1 MLSLKSITKDYLS
14 GDNTVRALKGVSLNF
29 RKNEFVSILGA
40 SGCGKTTM
48 LNIIGGLDKYT
59 SGDLLIKGV
68 STKYFEDS
76 DWDAYRNN
84 AIGFVFQTY
93 NLIPHLDVLAN
104 VEMALTLAGIMP
116 SERKRRAKD
125 VLKKVGLSDQIHK
138 KPNQLSGGQMQRVAI
153 ARALINDPEIILAD
167 EPTGALDTETSVQ
180 VMDLLK
186 EVAKEKLVI
195 MVTHNPELAKTY
207 STRIITLSD
216 GLVIGDTDPYEECF
230 EIEAEGEA
238 KNKKKISDKQKKALD
253 FKRTAMGFFT
263 ALKLSLNNLFTKKTR
278 TILTAFAGSIG
289 IIGIALVL
297 AISSGLTTFINK
309 MQTDTLA
316 EFPLQI
322 TTTGFDLTGMMKEYA
337 ENQNLELKDDDK
349 VYVNNITGQMNSLM
363 RENKI
368 TDKYLDEVV
377 GDIDSSLYTDIDVTR
392 MVNLNLFKKTE
403 QTIPTPMGNMKTTMY
418 YKIGQSVSMT
428 NMTSMADITLWEEIE
443 GEESEIL
450 DNFTVEYGRL
460 PQNANEIVLV
470 LDSYNRISDI
480 ELQAL
485 GLTNEASLESFD
497 MSSVLDMS
505 YYLVHNNEMYTK
517 GEEGYVSNLKA
528 SVMPGDITVYY
539 LDPMAIKA
547 EQEEKFDELK
557 FVGIV
562 RRNNSMSTSGCV
574 LYTSALREKVME
586 KANESAI
593 VKAQKAD
600 ESKDMVSGEAFGT
613 GSSASTY
620 DDRMYQLGAKD
631 SIYEITIYPV
641 DFDSKEAIKARL
653 DAYNDTVED
662 EKDEVRYTDIIATVV
677 GTLNVF
683 IDAISY
689 VLIAFTSIS
698 LVVSSIMIGIIT
710 YVSVIERTKEI
721 GVLRALGARKKDIG
735 RVFNAETLII
745 GFSAGLMGV
754 LVTVLLSIPINLI
767 LQALVGPSI
776 GNIANLELLPAII
789 LVAISMF
796 LTFISGLVP
805 SRIASNKDPVIALRT
820 E

>member
-1 MLSLKSITKDYLS
+1 MLTLNSIVKDYVM
-14 GDNTVRALKGVSLNF
+14 GDSTVKALKGVSLSF
-29 RKNEFVSILGA
+29 RESEFVSILGA
-40 SGCGKTTM
+40 SGCGKTTL

-59 SGDLLIKGV
+59 SGDLLIRGV
-68 STKYFEDS
+68 STKHFSDS

-84 AIGFVFQTY
+84 AIGFVFQSY

-104 VEMALTLAGIMP
+104 VEMALTLAGVG
-116 SERKRRAKD
+116 SAERKKRAKE
-125 VLKKVGLSDQIHK
+125 VLHKVGLTDQIHK

-167 EPTGALDTETSVQ
+167 EPTGALDSETSVQ
-180 VMDLLK
+180 IMNLLK

-195 MVTHNPELAKTY
+195 MVTHNPDLAKEY

-216 GLVIGDTDPYEECF
+216 GLVVDDTNPVDLVKTKDTEVDIKTRKMTEE
-230 EIEAEGEA
+230 ER
-238 KNKKKISDKQKKALD
+238 KSLK
-253 FKRTAMGFFT
+253 FKRTAMSFFT

-309 MQTDTLA
+309 MQTETLA

-322 TTTGFDLTGMMKEYA
+322 TTTGFDIAGMMEEYA
-337 ENQNLELKDDDK
+337 EREDLELKDDEK
-349 VYVNNITGQMNSLM
+349 IYVNNITASMDTLM
-363 RENKI
+363 RENNL
-368 TDKYLDEVV
+368 TDEYVDSVI
-377 GDIDSSLYTDIDVTR
+377 GTIDPSLYTDIDVTYN
-392 MVNLNLFKKTE
+392 VSLNVFKKTE
-403 QTIPTPMGNMKTTMY
+403 QGFVKVE
-418 YKIGQSVSMT
+418 QSVSMT
-428 NMTSMADITLWEEIE
+428 DMTSAMDVTMWQEMDDTEEETLKNYT
-443 GEESEIL
+443 L
-450 DNFTVEYGRL
+450 EYGRF
-460 PQNANEIVLV
+460 PQNANEILLV

-480 ELQAL
+480 ELRAL
-485 GLTNEASLESFD
+485 GLNSEAGLESFD
-497 MSSVLDMS
+497 MSTVTDMS
-505 YYLVHNNEMYTK
+505 YHIVMNGELYTK
-517 GEEGYVSNLKA
+517 T
-528 SVMPGDITVYY
+528 GDTYSLNTITVEPIPGYKMSFY
-539 LDPMAIKA
+539 NPMLATEDTVAKF
-547 EQEEKFDELK
+547 EEVK
-557 FVGIV
+557 FVGVV
-562 RRNNSMSTSGCV
+562 RRNSQMSSSGCV
-574 LYTSALREKVME
+574 LYTKALREKVIQNATTSQIVLDQL
-586 KANESAI
+586 ANTSI
-593 VKAQKAD
+593 DVL
-600 ESKDMVSGEAFGT
+600 SGEEFG
-613 GSSASTY
+613 SATAAANIE
-620 DDRMYQLGAKD
+620 DRLYQLGARD

-641 DFDSKEAIKARL
+641 DFDSKEAIKAHL
-653 DAYNDTVED
+653 DAYNDTVENEDD
-662 EKDEVRYTDIIATVV
+662 EIKYTDIIATVV

-721 GVLRALGARKKDIG
+721 GVLRALGARKKDIA

-745 GFSAGLMGV
+745 GFTAGLIGV

-776 GNIANLELLPAII
+776 GNIANLEFAPAVI
-789 LVAISMF
+789 LIAISMF

-805 SRIASNKDPVIALRT
+805 SRIAAKKDPVIALRT

>member
-1 MLSLKSITKDYLS
+1 MLTLKSITKDYLS
-14 GDNTVRALKGVSLNF
+14 GDNVVHALKGVSIGF
-29 RKNEFVSILGA
+29 RDNEFVSVLGQ
-40 SGCGKTTM
+40 SGCGKTTL

-59 SGDLLIKGV
+59 DGDLLIRGV
-68 STKYFEDS
+68 STKYFTDS

-104 VEMALTLAGIMP
+104 VEMALTLAGV
-116 SERKRRAKD
+116 SAQERKKRAIE
-125 VLKKVGLSDQIHK
+125 VLDKVGLHDQIHK

-153 ARALINDPEIILAD
+153 ARALINDPELILAD
-167 EPTGALDTETSVQ
+167 EPTGALDSETSVQ
-180 VMDLLK
+180 IMDLLK

-195 MVTHNPELAKTY
+195 MVTHNPDLAKAY

-216 GLVIGDTDPYEECF
+216 GLVIDDTNPFELENEIVIEE
-230 EIEAEGEA
+230 EKG
-238 KNKKKISDKQKKALD
+238 KKKISEKQRRALN
-253 FKRTAMGFFT
+253 FRRTSMSFWT

-297 AISSGLTTFINK
+297 AISSGLTNFINK

-337 ENQNLELKDDDK
+337 DREDLVLKDDDK
-349 VYVNNITGQMNSLM
+349 VYVNNITEQMGSLM
-363 RENKI
+363 RENKL
-368 TDKYLDEVV
+368 TQEYVDEVI
-377 GDIDSSLYTDIDVTR
+377 GSIDSSLYSDIDVTYN
-392 MVNLNLFKKTE
+392 VNLNLFKE
-403 QTIPTPMGNMKTTMY
+403 MAMGGNTVY
-418 YKIGQSVSMT
+418 FKIGQTVSMT
-428 NMTSMADITLWEEIE
+428 NMSSMADITLWQEIEDSEEEINQNYT
-443 GEESEIL
+443 L
-450 DNFTVEYGRL
+450 EYGRL
-460 PQNANEIVLV
+460 PQSEKELLLV

-480 ELQAL
+480 ELKAL
-485 GLTNEASLESFD
+485 GLLDESSMESFD
-497 MSSVLDMS
+497 MSSVIGKK
-505 YYLVHNNEMYTK
+505 YYLA
-517 GEEGYVSNLKA
+517 SNDDLYQK
-528 SVMPGDITVYY
+528 MGDTY
-539 LDPMAIKA
+539 IKKYMVNSYGTMVVA
-547 EQEEKFDELK
+547 VDGFDELE

-562 RRNNSMSTSGCV
+562 RRNSNMSTQTGCV
-574 LYTSALREKVME
+574 LYTKALREKVLNDANSSQIVIDQ
-586 KANESAI
+586 KANPNIDI
-593 VKAQKAD
+593 VENAPF
-600 ESKDMVSGEAFGT
+600 GELNTANN
-613 GSSASTY
+613 Y
-620 DDRMYQLGAKD
+620 DDRLYLLGATD
-631 SIYEITIYPV
+631 SVYEITIYPL
-641 DFDSKEAIKARL
+641 DFDSKESIKAHL
-653 DAYNDTVED
+653 DAYNDSLENEEEQV
-662 EKDEVRYTDIIATVV
+662 KYTDIIATVV

-721 GVLRALGARKKDIG
+721 GVLRALGARKKDIA

-745 GFSAGLMGV
+745 GFSAGLLGV
-754 LVTVLLSIPINLI
+754 GVTWLLSVPINLI
-767 LQALVGPSI
+767 LQALVGPTI
-776 GNIANLELLPAII
+776 GTIADLKILPAIV

-805 SRIASNKDPVIALRT
+805 SRIAAKKDPVIALRT